1 MLFPKKI
8 VYLSSVALFE
18 VGSLVCALAP
28 SSPVLIVG
36 RAITGLGA
44 SGIFAGGMIILT
56 SVIPLHKRAVWTGTM
71 NSTFAIASIV
81 GPVIGGALTQHVT
94 WRWCFYINLPI
105 GGFSALVVLLV
116 FHVKRAPTE
125 NAPWRTKLRGLD
137 LLGFTLFAGAVAMLL
152 LALQLGGTSDKF
164 AWNSAN
170 IIGMFVGAGVTLPV
184 VIAWQLYLQDAALI
198 PPRLFSSSR
207 NIALVCTAAFFSNG
221 AFQCI
226 IYWLPIW
233 FQAVL
238 GASPTS
244 SGVRYLPTVIAD
256 VLTSIIAAALVTKLG
271 YWNPFLIF
279 GAAMVSLGGGL
290 LSTLHPSI
298 SEGHWI
304 GFQILGGIG
313 YSLIVT
319 FVRTTPQSLPG
330 AKKLTSI
337 QGHLGVQASLPP
349 ELVPLGATT
358 FLFIISAS
366 CAIFLAIGEA
376 IFQARLAK
384 NLTHVVPSALV
395 EQIVS
400 VGATSVRSV
409 VPTNDLPAVIV
420 AYSKA
425 VTQVFVR
432 LPISL
437 PRRAMGLTL
446 LPLPSIFLPRRRS
459 SLF

>member
-1 MLFPKKI
+1 
-8 VYLSSVALFE
+8 
-18 VGSLVCALAP
+18 
-28 SSPVLIVG
+28 
-36 RAITGLGA
+36 
-44 SGIFAGGMIILT
+44 
-56 SVIPLHKRAVWTGTM
+56 
-71 NSTFAIASIV
+71 
-81 GPVIGGALTQHVT
+81 
-94 WRWCFYINLPI
+94 
-105 GGFSALVVLLV
+105 
-116 FHVKRAPTE
+116 
-125 NAPWRTKLRGLD
+125 
-137 LLGFTLFAGAVAMLL
+137 MLL

-290 LSTLHPSI
+290 LSTLHPAI

-319 FVRTTPQSLPG
+319 FVSTLADSLPG
-330 AKKLTSI
+330 AKKLTI
-337 QGHLGVQASLPP
+337 DTG
-349 ELVPLGATT
+349 PLGRT
-358 FLFIISAS
+358 S
-366 CAIFLAIGEA
+366 LAAPG
-376 IFQARLAK
+376 
-384 NLTHVVPSALV
+384 
-395 EQIVS
+395 VS
-400 VGATSVRSV
+400 SIRS
-409 VPTNDLPAVIV
+409 NDLPLHHLR
-420 AYSKA
+420 KLRH
-425 VTQVFVR
+425 FPR
-432 LPISL
+432 NRRGDL
-437 PRRAMGLTL
+437 PRPPDQKPDSRRPLSTSRADRLGRSDEH
-446 LPLPSIFLPRRRS
+446 PLRRAHQ
-459 SLF
+459 